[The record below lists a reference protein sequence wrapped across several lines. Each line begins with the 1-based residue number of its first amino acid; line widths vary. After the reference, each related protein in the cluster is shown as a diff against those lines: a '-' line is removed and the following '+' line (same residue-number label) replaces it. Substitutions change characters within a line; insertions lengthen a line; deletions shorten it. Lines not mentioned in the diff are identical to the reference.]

1 MPSKLVEQ
9 LSPFYVMEVLEFA
22 KKLESEGRDIIHF
35 EVGEPDFITPGEICE
50 SAIES
55 IKRGETKYTESVG
68 IPELREKI
76 AENYNIKYGQSI
88 SFSNVMVTLGSSP
101 ALFLTILST
110 INPGD
115 EVIITDPHYACYP
128 QIINIAGG
136 VPKKVRITEENGFQI
151 DVAEIKKNIT
161 NKTKAIIINSP
172 SNPTGAI
179 LETEVFREIA
189 DLGICII
196 SDEIYHGIEYSRK
209 ANSVYEFT
217 DNAFVINGF
226 SKLYAMT
233 GWRLGYIIAP
243 EVFIRPLQKLQQNLF
258 ISPNSFVQ
266 KAGITAID
274 KAKQKTDDMVKEFHQ
289 RRDLMLGGL
298 RDTGFKIKKD
308 PDGAFYIFLNIS
320 DYASNSYDLSFDILN
335 KVNVAVTPGI
345 DFGEGGE
352 EYIRLSYATSRE
364 LIKEGVK
371 RLSDYFKQI

>member
-35 EVGEPDFITPGEICE
+35 EVGEPDFITPVEICE
-50 SAIES
+50 SAVES
-55 IKRGETKYTESVG
+55 IKRGETKYTESLG

-76 AENYNIKYGQSI
+76 AENYNTKYGQSI

-101 ALFLTILST
+101 ALFLSIIST

-115 EVIITDPHYACYP
+115 EVIITDPHYSCYP
-128 QIINIAGG
+128 QIIKIAGG

-179 LETEVFREIA
+179 LDHEVFREIA
-189 DLGICII
+189 DLDICII
-196 SDEIYHGIEYSRK
+196 SDEIYHGIEYSRN

-274 KAKQKTDDMVKEFHQ
+274 KVKQKTDDMVKEFHQ

-298 RDTGFKIKKD
+298 RDKGFKIKKD

-320 DYASNSYDLSFDILN
+320 DYTSNSYDLSFDILN

-352 EYIRLSYATSRE
+352 GYIRLSYANSRK
-364 LIKEGVK
+364 LIIEGVN